1 MEVNVKRCKFHPL
14 IGKIPWKR
22 SRPPTPG
29 FLPGKSY
36 AQRSLGGY
44 GPWSHKSVR
53 QDWAHTTIHCI
64 LKSPSVSKLLA
75 FISLRLDYKIMINIF
90 MSGLQFSDGSKY
102 CPKKEI
108 TGGQNSRKAI
118 WQELLKTKLL
128 CKVIIFEDLC
138 PVIINKCAPS
148 KGSLFNW
155 KVLGKFISVCSFPF
169 SHSKYWKSVWIAK
182 NEP

>member
-1 MEVNVKRCKFHPL
+1 MRVPSLDREYSLKEVKATH
-14 IGKIPWKR
+14 
-22 SRPPTPG
+22 SRILAWEILCTEEPG
-29 FLPGKSY
+29 WLW
-36 AQRSLGGY
+36 SLGLQMCQTGLSTHY
-44 GPWSHKSVR
+44 
-53 QDWAHTTIHCI
+53 I
-64 LKSPSVSKLLA
+64 LKSPAVSKLLA
-75 FISLRLDYKIMINIF
+75 FISLRSDYKIMINIF
-90 MSGLQFSDGSKY
+90 MSGLQFSVESKY

>member
-1 MEVNVKRCKFHPL
+1 MRVPSLDREYSLKEVKATHSNIAWR
-14 IGKIPWKR
+14 IPW
-22 SRPPTPG
+22 TEEPG
-29 FLPGKSY
+29 GLSFMGSQKCQTGLSP
-36 AQRSLGGY
+36 
-44 GPWSHKSVR
+44 
-53 QDWAHTTIHCI
+53 TTIHYI
-64 LKSPSVSKLLA
+64 LKSPAASKLLA
-75 FISLRLDYKIMINIF
+75 FISLRSDYKIMINIF
-90 MSGLQFSDGSKY
+90 MSGLQFSVESKY

-138 PVIINKCAPS
+138 SVIINKCAPS